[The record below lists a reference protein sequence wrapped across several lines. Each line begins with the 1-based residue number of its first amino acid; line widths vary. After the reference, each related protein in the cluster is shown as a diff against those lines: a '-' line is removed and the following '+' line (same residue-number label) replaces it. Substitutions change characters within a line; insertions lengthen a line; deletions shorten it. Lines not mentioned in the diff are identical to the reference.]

1 MREFFPYITETE
13 TMTFTDCVR
22 CLLTFT
28 NSRFNSDVS
37 LNAIAFLRFC
47 AVRLADGGLVCNKKS
62 SVDDSS
68 AVAANGVSDVQACTD
83 KDDHV
88 SFWNPLLSGNMHSD
102 AMSLRYLVQL
112 PCHHAWWSGK
122 RNQCIFSS

>member
-62 SVDDSS
+62 SVDGPS
-68 AVAANGVSDVQACTD
+68 VVVANGISELQTHTD
-83 KDDHV
+83 NDDHV
-88 SFWNPLLSGNMHSD
+88 SFWNPLLSGNMPSD
-102 AMSLRYLVQL
+102 AI
-112 PCHHAWWSGK
+112 P
-122 RNQCIFSS
+122 

>member
-13 TMTFTDCVR
+13 TVTFTDCVR

-47 AVRLADGGLVCNKKS
+47 ALRLADGGLVCNKN
-62 SVDDSS
+62 SVDGLS
-68 AVAANGVSDVQACTD
+68 VEEANGVSDVQALAD
-83 KDDHV
+83 NDDHV
-88 SFWNPLLSGNMHSD
+88 SFWNPLLSGNVFR
-102 AMSLRYLVQL
+102 LRYLVQWSG
-112 PCHHAWWSGK
+112 HHA
-122 RNQCIFSS
+122 